1 MIPDA
6 DQIRIALE
14 LAKLIVLSD
23 ENLTGGSLS
32 HPIDTAALEEADRGL
47 LTNSSHV
54 LEKHVNFDCRW
65 LGQLDDELAGDGET
79 SLNVA
84 LCAQ

>member
-1 MIPDA
+1 MIPDT

-14 LAKLIVLSD
+14 LAKLIVLPD

-32 HPIDTAALEEADRGL
+32 HPVDTAALEEADRSL
-47 LTNSSHV
+47 LTNSFHV

-65 LGQLDDELAGDGET
+65 FGQLDDELAGDGKAP
-79 SLNVA
+79 LDVA